1 MQKEIVDLEELIM
14 TKRVV
19 SAIIALLIFMPL
31 IIKGGWI
38 FNLVAYIIALIGL
51 KEFIDAKSKKKPVPF
66 IMGLLAYIFLS
77 LIILVDVNSSSTL
90 FSLDFRVIAAL
101 FIAFLL
107 PVVLYNDQNKY
118 SITDAFYMLGGVLF
132 LGMSMALLIML
143 RHIDLKV
150 FVSGFFGNA
159 ILSMLLTYLGQKLNV
174 DIYLAAIVVFVG
186 KKDNVMLHFI
196 AYLAFFGGV
205 ITMIYPDFLDSQ
217 SFWDIR
223 SITGLLHHSLMVYG
237 VVALVM
243 CDWMRPTLKRWYVYP
258 LGYACLMTVG
268 LFEETALGFTKS
280 IYAPLIGSMEI
291 LTSWYMMYGVT
302 TLLAV
307 LTMYIFDKKSLCKS
321 NC

>member
-1 MQKEIVDLEELIM
+1 MLTEVIYPGVFGIEHILYLCCFIG
-14 TKRVV
+14 
-19 SAIIALLIFMPL
+19 LLI
-31 IIKGGWI
+31 G
-38 FNLVAYIIALIGL
+38 
-51 KEFIDAKSKKKPVPF
+51 E
-66 IMGLLAYIFLS
+66 IFLIRKLKKNQQTILIRILAGLHLCFILINRISVTYSDVVIQAREGYTWLNLIPNMYCGWMS
-77 LIILVDVNSSSTL
+77 LV
-90 FSLDFRVIAAL
+90 
-101 FIAFLL
+101 L
-107 PVVLYNDQNKY
+107 P
-118 SITDAFYMLGGVLF
+118 
-132 LGMSMALLIML
+132 
-143 RHIDLKV
+143 
-150 FVSGFFGNA
+150 
-159 ILSMLLTYLGQKLNV
+159 
-174 DIYLAAIVVFVG
+174 IVVFVG

-243 CDWMRPTLKRWYVYP
+243 CGWMRPTLKRWYVYP